1 MSQGRRKIRLGKVVS
16 NKMDKS
22 VVVVTESL
30 IAHPIYKKR
39 IKRSKK
45 FKAHD
50 EQNQCNIGDTVKIEE
65 TRPLSKTKRWRV
77 VEVVEKVK

>member
-1 MSQGRRKIRLGKVVS
+1 MSIGSRKIRFGKVIS

-22 VVVVTESL
+22 VVIITESL

-39 IKRSKK
+39 IKRTKK

-50 EQNQCNIGDTVKIEE
+50 EKNQCNVGDFVKIEE
-65 TRPLSKTKRWRV
+65 TRPLSKTKCWRV
-77 VEVVEKVK
+77 VEIVEKVK

>member
-22 VVVVTESL
+22 VVVVYESL

-45 FKAHD
+45 FTAHD
-50 EQNQCNIGDTVKIEE
+50 EQNQCNIGDIVRIEE
-65 TRPLSKTKRWRV
+65 TRPLSKTKCWRV